1 LNDLLCQ
8 LNKDVRDRPI
18 SLSALRFDGRRNK
31 YSEGGRPMTALPIV
45 NTGINGLD
53 LL

>member
-1 LNDLLCQ
+1 MCQ

-18 SLSALRFDGRRNK
+18 SLSTRWIDGRRNK